1 MKHVHLV
8 SLEAAASAEEAARR
22 NHYEAEIATESFW
35 KKSAA
40 SLPPHVRRR
49 YGRLF
54 EAAEQYEPVIEFIV
68 NAFSA
73 RRGLL
78 GLFRAGRSHR
88 DGTRQK
94 HKGFQERSAF

>member
-35 KKSAA
+35 EKAAA
-40 SLPPHVRRR
+40 SLPPRVRRR

-54 EAAEQYEPVIEFIV
+54 QAAEQYEPVVEFIV
-68 NAFSA
+68 DGCARTSRAVARLFSPDSKPRDVKRHGSFS
-73 RRGLL
+73 RRH
-78 GLFRAGRSHR
+78 A
-88 DGTRQK
+88 
-94 HKGFQERSAF
+94 